1 MKPIQPLF
9 DVRKESD
16 EVFLIR
22 QNGEVTMYEM
32 INLLRPMIYNIEMQ
46 VRRKIPRMRLLPIE
60 EYDCEQFVRSIDW
73 IADAVDAGRLPQPTT
88 AEMLACSIA
97 EEYLGAIE
105 VWMEQPADELTDS
118 IERLLQPYAAM
129 N

>member
-9 DVRKESD
+9 TVRKESD

-32 INLLRPMIYNIEMQ
+32 ISLLRPMIYDIEMQ
-46 VRRKIPRMRLLPIE
+46 VRQEIPRMRLLPIE

-97 EEYLGAIE
+97 GEYLGAIE
-105 VWMEQPADELTDS
+105 IWMKQPADELSDS

>member
-46 VRRKIPRMRLLPIE
+46 VRRKIPLRAI
-60 EYDCEQFVRSIDW
+60 RS
-73 IADAVDAGRLPQPTT
+73 QH
-88 AEMLACSIA
+88 
-97 EEYLGAIE
+97 
-105 VWMEQPADELTDS
+105 
-118 IERLLQPYAAM
+118 
-129 N
+129 